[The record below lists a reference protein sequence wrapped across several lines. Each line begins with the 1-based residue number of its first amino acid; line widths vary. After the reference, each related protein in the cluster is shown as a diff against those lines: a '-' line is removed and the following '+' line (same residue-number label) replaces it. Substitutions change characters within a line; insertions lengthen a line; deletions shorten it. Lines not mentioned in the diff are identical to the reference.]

1 MAKRR
6 TIPQLSA
13 GEMEI
18 MDMLWEHGAVTLSE
32 AHQALAARRPLGY
45 TTVQTRLNRLVGKGV
60 VSRTSLRPARYAAI
74 VPPHAVGARHIDV
87 LLEKIRGFRVVPLV
101 AHLIRERKLS
111 PEEVAELK
119 RLINENEESS
129 RRS

>member
-18 MDMLWEHGAVTLSE
+18 MDVLWEHGAVTLAE

-60 VSRTSLRPARYAAI
+60 VSRTRLRPAQYEAI
-74 VPPHAVGARHIDV
+74 VPPSAVGARHIDV

-111 PEEVAELK
+111 PEEVAELR
-119 RLINENEESS
+119 RLITEVEEAS
-129 RRS
+129 RRT